1 MSLLGGAIA
10 GPRANFGSSVGTA
23 LAIEVG
29 VGDGLAF
36 GVAVATGVGV
46 VAGFGVAIFAPLLQ
60 INFFPDLT
68 QVNLKEFRTW
78 V

>member
-46 VAGFGVAIFAPLLQ
+46 VAGFGAATFAPLLQ
-60 INFFPDLT
+60 INFLPDLT
-68 QVNLKEFRTW
+68 HVYLNEFIT
-78 V
+78 